1 MVAQS
6 PQMPQGEPLRLYM
19 IQRKRA
25 LVTELRAVEAFLA
38 STTPP
43 EPPDPPATVARQA
56 TPREWQNEDERRTA

>member
-1 MVAQS
+1 MAAQS
-6 PQMPQGEPLRLYM
+6 PQDEPLRRYM

-43 EPPDPPATVARQA
+43 EPPATTARQA
-56 TPREWQNEDERRTA
+56 TRVWQADDERRTA